1 MRMQDLDGIA
11 VILGFLPKAKEPDG
25 SPFLASDVTFL
36 LKLLRSAAV
45 DGYARYAD
53 CTRCVG
59 SQYYRAIQK
68 MIPSDL

>member
-11 VILGFLPKAKEPDG
+11 VIMEQLPKSKKPGG